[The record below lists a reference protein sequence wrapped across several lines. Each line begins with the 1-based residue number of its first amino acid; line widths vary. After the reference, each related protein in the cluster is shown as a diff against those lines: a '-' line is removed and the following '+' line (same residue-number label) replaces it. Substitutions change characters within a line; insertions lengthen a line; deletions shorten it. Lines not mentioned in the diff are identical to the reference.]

1 MLGMPFVLRE
11 LPAIAKDVA
20 PMLQGSKDGGNLMT
34 HARALKMR
42 TGFARLA
49 VASLLALSSSAWS
62 LAARADEA
70 LKAKVGVLR
79 LSSSAPVFIAQ
90 DKGYFRDAGLE
101 IELKFF
107 DAAQPIAV
115 ATTSG
120 DIDFGVTAFTAGL
133 YNLAGKGTLKVI
145 GGMSRE
151 KAGYPLIGYFA
162 SSNAYAGG
170 LKTPKDLAGK
180 RIAVTQVGSSFH
192 YSLGLL
198 ADKYGF
204 KLGDVKVL
212 PLQSLSNAV
221 AALKGET
228 VDAALLPVSTARTLM
243 DAGGAKLLGWVGD
256 ETPWQ
261 LGAVFAS
268 PRTLAN
274 KPLVTKLLGALV
286 RADREYHDVILAA
299 VKDGKA
305 PISEST
311 KPLLEIIAKYT
322 NLPVEQVVGNC
333 AYIDPDG
340 KLDVGNVANQIAW
353 LQEQGFVDKGFAV
366 DAIIAKDYVKAD

>member
-1 MLGMPFVLRE
+1 
-11 LPAIAKDVA
+11 
-20 PMLQGSKDGGNLMT
+20 
-34 HARALKMR
+34 MR
-42 TGFARLA
+42 GCVRLA
-49 VASLLALSSSAWS
+49 LAGLLVLAASGI
-62 LAARADEA
+62 ARADDV
-70 LKAKVGVLR
+70 LKARIGLLR

-90 DKGYFRDAGLE
+90 DKGYFREAGLDV
-101 IELKFF
+101 ELKFF

-151 KAGYPLIGYFA
+151 KPGYPLIGYFA
-162 SSNAYAGG
+162 SNNAYAAG
-170 LKTPKDLAGK
+170 LRTPKDLAGK
-180 RIAVTQVGSSFH
+180 RVAVTQVGSSFH

-204 KLGDVKVL
+204 RLADVKII
-212 PLQSLSNAV
+212 PLQSLSNAA

-228 VDAALLPVSTARTLM
+228 VDAALLPISTARKLM
-243 DAGGAKLLGWVGD
+243 DDGGAKFLGWVGD

-268 PRTLAN
+268 PKTLADRA
-274 KPLVTKLLGALV
+274 LVTKFLGVLA
-286 RADREYHDVILAA
+286 RADREYHDVLLAA
-299 VKDGKA
+299 MKDGMA
-305 PISEST
+305 PIDEIGR
-311 KPLLEIIAKYT
+311 PLLEIIAKYT

-333 AYIDPDG
+333 AYIDPNG
-340 KLDVGNVANQIAW
+340 KLDVKNVANQIDW
-353 LQEQGFVDKGFAV
+353 LQQQGFVDKGFSV
-366 DAIIAKDYVKAD
+366 DAILAADYVKPD

>member
-1 MLGMPFVLRE
+1 MKRWAHAALVGL
-11 LPAIAKDVA
+11 IAVA
-20 PMLQGSKDGGNLMT
+20 AGTL
-34 HARALKMR
+34 ARA
-42 TGFARLA
+42 
-49 VASLLALSSSAWS
+49 
-62 LAARADEA
+62 EEP

-90 DKGYFRDAGLE
+90 DKGYFREAGLDV
-101 IELKFF
+101 ELKFF

-120 DIDFGVTAFTAGL
+120 DVDFGVTAFTASL
-133 YNLAGKGTLKVI
+133 YNLADKGTLKVI

-151 KAGYPLIGYFA
+151 KPGYPLIGYFA
-162 SSNAYAGG
+162 SNNAYAAG

-204 KLGDVKVL
+204 KLSDVKVV
-212 PLQSLSNAV
+212 PLQSLSNAA

-228 VDAALLPVSTARTLM
+228 VDAALLPVSTARKLM
-243 DAGGAKLLGWVGD
+243 DDGGARLLGWVGD

-268 PRTLAN
+268 PRTLTN
-274 KPLVTKLLGALV
+274 KPLVTKLLAALE
-286 RADREYHDVILAA
+286 RADREYHDVILSAMKKGA
-299 VKDGKA
+299 A
-305 PISEST
+305 PIDEQT

-322 NLPVEQVVGNC
+322 NLPIEQVVGNC

-340 KLDVGNVANQIAW
+340 KLDVGNVGNQIKW
-353 LQEQGFVDKGFAV
+353 LQAQAFVDKGFDAE
-366 DAIIAKDYVKAD
+366 AIIAKDFVKPD

>member
-1 MLGMPFVLRE
+1 VTSFYRAGSARRGYLRP
-11 LPAIAKDVA
+11 LC
-20 PMLQGSKDGGNLMT
+20 
-34 HARALKMR
+34 
-42 TGFARLA
+42 
-49 VASLLALSSSAWS
+49 ASLLAIGA
-62 LAARADEA
+62 LAASTSARADDL

-101 IELKFF
+101 VELKFF

-120 DIDFGVTAFTAGL
+120 DVDFGVTAFTAGL

-162 SSNAYAGG
+162 SNNAYAAG

-180 RIAVTQVGSSFH
+180 RIAVTQIGSSFH

-204 KLGDVKVL
+204 KLGDMKVL
-212 PLQSLSNAV
+212 PLQSLSNAA

-243 DAGGAKLLGWVGD
+243 DTDGAKLIGWVGD
-256 ETPWQ
+256 QTPWQ
-261 LGAVFAS
+261 LGAVFAA
-268 PRTLAN
+268 PKTLAN
-274 KPLVTKLLGALV
+274 GALV
-286 RADREYHDVILAA
+286 TRFLSALQRADREYHDVILAA
-299 VKDGKA
+299 VTDGKA
-305 PISEST
+305 PINAAT
-311 KPLLEIIAKYT
+311 RPLLEIIAKYT

-333 AYIDPDG
+333 AYVDPDG
-340 KLDVGNVANQIAW
+340 KLDVINVAHQIGW
-353 LQEQGFVDKGFAV
+353 LQQQGFVDKGVTA
-366 DAIIAKDYVKAD
+366 DAIIAKAYVKPD

>member
-1 MLGMPFVLRE
+1 MIG
-11 LPAIAKDVA
+11 I
-20 PMLQGSKDGGNLMT
+20 
-34 HARALKMR
+34 
-42 TGFARLA
+42 ARLA
-49 VASLLALSSSAWS
+49 AASLLAIMAMGT
-62 LAARADEA
+62 AHAEDA
-70 LKAKVGVLR
+70 LKARIGVLR

-90 DKGYFRDAGLE
+90 DKGYFREAGLE
-101 IELKFF
+101 VELKFF

-120 DIDFGVTAFTAGL
+120 DVDFGITAFTAGL
-133 YNLAGKGTLKVI
+133 YNLAGKGVLKVI

-162 SSNAYAGG
+162 SNNAYAAG

-180 RIAVTQVGSSFH
+180 RVAMTQVGSSFH

-204 KLGDVKVL
+204 KLADVKIV
-212 PLQSLSNAV
+212 PLQSLSNAA

-228 VDAALLPVSTARTLM
+228 VDAALLPISTARKLM
-243 DAGGAKLLGWVGD
+243 DEGGAKFLGWVGD

-261 LGAVFAS
+261 LGAVFAA
-268 PRTLAN
+268 PKTLTN
-274 KPLVTKLLGALV
+274 KVLVTKLLGALAK
-286 RADREYHDVILAA
+286 ADREYHDVILAA
-299 VKDGKA
+299 MKDGVA
-305 PISEST
+305 PINEQT

-340 KLDVGNVANQIAW
+340 KLDVKNVDNQIKW
-353 LQEQGFVDKGFAV
+353 LQEQGFADKGF
-366 DAIIAKDYVKAD
+366 DANTIIAKDYVKAD

>member
-1 MLGMPFVLRE
+1 
-11 LPAIAKDVA
+11 
-20 PMLQGSKDGGNLMT
+20 MT
-34 HARALKMR
+34 GL
-42 TGFARLA
+42 ARLA
-49 VASLLALSSSAWS
+49 LAGLLAL
-62 LAARADEA
+62 AASGIACAADA

-90 DKGYFRDAGLE
+90 DKGYFRDAGLD

-115 ATTSG
+115 ATASG

-162 SSNAYAGG
+162 SNNAYAAG
-170 LKTPKDLAGK
+170 LRTPKDLAGK
-180 RIAVTQVGSSFH
+180 RIAVTQTGSSFH

-204 KLGDVKVL
+204 KLSDIKVL
-212 PLQSLSNAV
+212 PLQSLSNAA

-228 VDAALLPVSTARTLM
+228 VDAALLPASTARKLM
-243 DAGGAKLLGWVGD
+243 DDGGAKLLGWVGD

-268 PRTLAN
+268 PKSLAD
-274 KPLVTKLLGALV
+274 KALATRLLGALA

-299 VKDGKA
+299 VANGKA
-305 PISEST
+305 DINDKT
-311 KPLLEIIAKYT
+311 MPLLEIIAKYT
-322 NLPVEQVVGNC
+322 KLPVEQVVGNC
-333 AYIDPDG
+333 AYIDRDG
-340 KLDVGNVANQIAW
+340 KLDVKNVDNQIGW
-353 LQEQGFVDKGFAV
+353 LQEQGFVDKGFNA
-366 DAIIAKDYVKAD
+366 DAIIAKDYVKPD

>member
-1 MLGMPFVLRE
+1 M
-11 LPAIAKDVA
+11 
-20 PMLQGSKDGGNLMT
+20 S
-34 HARALKMR
+34 
-42 TGFARLA
+42 GFARTALLGLL
-49 VASLLALSSSAWS
+49 LLASSV
-62 LAARADEA
+62 ARAEDT
-70 LKAKVGVLR
+70 LKATIGVLR

-90 DKGYFRDAGLE
+90 EKGYFRDAGLN
-101 IELKFF
+101 IGLKFF

-120 DIDFGVTAFTAGL
+120 DVDFGITAFTAGL
-133 YNLAGKGTLKVI
+133 FNLAGKGALKVI

-151 KAGYPLIGYFA
+151 KPGYPLIGYFA
-162 SSNAYAGG
+162 SNNAYAAG

-204 KLGDVKVL
+204 ELSDVKIV
-212 PLQSLSNAV
+212 PLQSLSNAA

-228 VDAALLPVSTARTLM
+228 VDAALLPVSTARKLM
-243 DAGGAKLLGWVGD
+243 DDGGAKLLGWVGD

-268 PRTLAN
+268 PRTLTN
-274 KPLVTKLLGALV
+274 KPLVTKLLAALG
-286 RADREYHDVILAA
+286 RADREYHDLILSEM
-299 VKDGKA
+299 KDGTA
-305 PISEST
+305 PINEQT

-322 NLPVEQVVGNC
+322 NLPIEQVVGNC

-340 KLDVGNVANQIAW
+340 KLDVGNVDDQIKW
-353 LQEQGFVDKGFAV
+353 LQAQGFVDKGFDAE
-366 DAIIAKDYVKAD
+366 AIIAKDFVKPD

>member
-1 MLGMPFVLRE
+1 
-11 LPAIAKDVA
+11 
-20 PMLQGSKDGGNLMT
+20 
-34 HARALKMR
+34 MR
-42 TGFARLA
+42 WFSRLA
-49 VASLLALSSSAWS
+49 LAGLLAIVVGGI
-62 LAARADEA
+62 ARGDDA
-70 LKAKVGVLR
+70 LKAKIGVLR

-90 DKGYFRDAGLE
+90 DKGYFREAGLD

-120 DIDFGVTAFTAGL
+120 DVDFGITAFTAGL

-162 SSNAYAGG
+162 SNNAYAAG

-204 KLGDVKVL
+204 KLADVKVL
-212 PLQSLSNAV
+212 RS
-221 AALKGET
+221 
-228 VDAALLPVSTARTLM
+228 LM
-243 DAGGAKLLGWVGD
+243 DSGGAKFLGWVGD

-268 PRTLAN
+268 PKTLTN
-274 KPLVTKLLGALV
+274 KALVTKLLAALA
-286 RADREYHDVILAA
+286 RADREYHDVVLAS
-299 VKDGKA
+299 VRDGKA
-305 PISEST
+305 DINDKT

-340 KLDVGNVANQIAW
+340 KLDVKNVGNQIKW
-353 LQEQGFVDKGFAV
+353 LQEQGFVDKGFSV
-366 DAIIAKDYVKAD
+366 DAIEAERTRRHPSRRTLARAPQDEV

>member
-1 MLGMPFVLRE
+1 MIGIM
-11 LPAIAKDVA
+11 
-20 PMLQGSKDGGNLMT
+20 
-34 HARALKMR
+34 
-42 TGFARLA
+42 RLA
-49 VASLLALSSSAWS
+49 LAGLLAITAMGG
-62 LAARADEA
+62 ATAEDA
-70 LKAKVGVLR
+70 LKARIGVLR

-90 DKGYFRDAGLE
+90 DKGYFREAGLE
-101 IELKFF
+101 VELKFF

-120 DIDFGVTAFTAGL
+120 DVDFGITAFTAGL

-162 SSNAYAGG
+162 SNNAYAAG

-180 RIAVTQVGSSFH
+180 RVAMTQVGSSFH

-204 KLGDVKVL
+204 KLSEVKIV
-212 PLQSLSNAV
+212 PLQSLSNAA

-228 VDAALLPVSTARTLM
+228 VDAALLPISTARKLT
-243 DAGGAKLLGWVGD
+243 DEGGAKFLGWVGD

-268 PRTLAN
+268 PKTLTN
-274 KPLVTKLLGALV
+274 KALVTKLLGALAK
-286 RADREYHDVILAA
+286 ADREYHDIILAA
-299 VKDGKA
+299 MKDGVA
-305 PISEST
+305 PINEQT
-311 KPLLEIIAKYT
+311 KPLLEIIARYT

-340 KLDVGNVANQIAW
+340 KLDVKNVDNQIKW
-353 LQEQGFVDKGFAV
+353 LQEQGFADKGFDAN
-366 DAIIAKDYVKAD
+366 AIIAKEFVKAD

>member
-1 MLGMPFVLRE
+1 MIG
-11 LPAIAKDVA
+11 I
-20 PMLQGSKDGGNLMT
+20 
-34 HARALKMR
+34 
-42 TGFARLA
+42 ARLA
-49 VASLLALSSSAWS
+49 AASLLAIMAMGT
-62 LAARADEA
+62 AHAENA
-70 LKAKVGVLR
+70 LKARIGVLR

-90 DKGYFRDAGLE
+90 DKGYFREAGLE
-101 IELKFF
+101 VELKFF

-120 DIDFGVTAFTAGL
+120 DVDFGITAFTAGL
-133 YNLAGKGTLKVI
+133 YNLAGKGVLKVI

-162 SSNAYAGG
+162 SNNAYAAG

-180 RIAVTQVGSSFH
+180 RVAMTQVGSSFH

-204 KLGDVKVL
+204 KLADVKIV
-212 PLQSLSNAV
+212 PLQSLSNAA

-228 VDAALLPVSTARTLM
+228 VDAALLPISTARKLT
-243 DAGGAKLLGWVGD
+243 DEGGAKFLGWVGD

-268 PRTLAN
+268 PKTLTN
-274 KPLVTKLLGALV
+274 KALVTKLLGALAK
-286 RADREYHDVILAA
+286 ADREYHDVILAA
-299 VKDGKA
+299 MKGGVA
-305 PISEST
+305 PINDQT

-340 KLDVGNVANQIAW
+340 KLDVKNVDNQIKW
-353 LQEQGFVDKGFAV
+353 LQEQGFVDKGFDAN
-366 DAIIAKDYVKAD
+366 AIIAKDYVKAD

>member
-1 MLGMPFVLRE
+1 MNKKF
-11 LPAIAKDVA
+11 
-20 PMLQGSKDGGNLMT
+20 GGYRM
-34 HARALKMR
+34 RAFTRRVMIGL
-42 TGFARLA
+42 LA
-49 VASLLALSSSAWS
+49 VAAAG
-62 LAARADEA
+62 AARAEET

-90 DKGYFRDAGLE
+90 DKGYFRDAGIE
-101 IELKFF
+101 IELRFF

-120 DIDFGVTAFTAGL
+120 DVDIGITAFTAGL
-133 YNLAGKGTLKVI
+133 FNLAGKGTLKVI

-162 SSNAYAGG
+162 SNQAYANG
-170 LKTPKDLAGK
+170 LTAPKDLAGK
-180 RIAVTQVGSSFH
+180 RVAVTQTGSSFH

-204 KLGDVKVL
+204 KLSDVKIV
-212 PLQSLSNAV
+212 PLQSLSNAA

-228 VDAALLPVSTARTLM
+228 VDAALLPVTTARKVI
-243 DAGGAKLLGWVGD
+243 DEGGAKLLGWVGD

-268 PRTLAN
+268 PKTLTN
-274 KPLVTKLLGALV
+274 KPLVTKLLAALA
-286 RADREYHDVILAA
+286 RADREYHDVILASI
-299 VKDGKA
+299 KEGKA
-305 PISEST
+305 DITDAT

-333 AYIDPDG
+333 AYIDADG
-340 KLDVGNVANQIAW
+340 KLDVKNVDNQIKW
-353 LQEQGFVDKGFAV
+353 MQEQGFVDKGFDAE
-366 DAIIAKDYVKAD
+366 AIIARDYVKAD

>member
-1 MLGMPFVLRE
+1 
-11 LPAIAKDVA
+11 
-20 PMLQGSKDGGNLMT
+20 
-34 HARALKMR
+34 MR
-42 TGFARLA
+42 GRVQLAFAC
-49 VASLLALSSSAWS
+49 LLALSASGI
-62 LAARADEA
+62 ARADDL
-70 LKAKVGVLR
+70 LKVKVGVLR

-90 DKGYFRDAGLE
+90 DKGYFRNAGLDV
-101 IELKFF
+101 ELKFF
-107 DAAQPIAV
+107 DAAQPVAV

-120 DIDFGVTAFTAGL
+120 DIDFGITAFTAGL
-133 YNLAGKGTLKVI
+133 FNLAGKGTLKVI

-162 SSNAYAGG
+162 GNNAYAAG
-170 LKTPKDLAGK
+170 LKTPRDLAGK

-204 KLGDVKVL
+204 KLSDVKIV
-212 PLQSLSNAV
+212 PLQSLSNAA

-228 VDAALLPVSTARTLM
+228 VDAALLPVSTARKLM
-243 DAGGAKLLGWVGD
+243 DDGGAKLLGWVGD

-268 PRTLAN
+268 PKTLAN
-274 KPLVTKLLGALV
+274 KALVTKLLAALD
-286 RADREYHDVILAA
+286 RADREYYDVILAD
-299 VKDGKA
+299 VVDGRA
-305 PISEST
+305 PINDRT

-333 AYIDPDG
+333 AYIDADG
-340 KLDVGNVANQIAW
+340 KLDVKNVDNQIKW
-353 LQEQGFVDKGFAV
+353 LQGQGFVDKGFDA
-366 DAIIAKDYVKAD
+366 DAIIAKEYVKSD

>member
-1 MLGMPFVLRE
+1 MDE
-11 LPAIAKDVA
+11 
-20 PMLQGSKDGGNLMT
+20 DGGNGMT
-34 HARALKMR
+34 K
-42 TGFARLA
+42 FARLA
-49 VASLLALSSSAWS
+49 LAGLLALVVSGI
-62 LAARADEA
+62 ARADDV
-70 LKAKVGVLR
+70 LKAKIGVLR

-90 DKGYFRDAGLE
+90 DKGYFRESGLD

-120 DIDFGVTAFTAGL
+120 DVDFGITAFTAGL
-133 YNLAGKGTLKVI
+133 YNLAGKGTLRVI

-162 SSNAYAGG
+162 SNNAYAAG
-170 LKTPKDLAGK
+170 LKAPKDLAGK
-180 RIAVTQVGSSFH
+180 RVAVTQVGSSFH

-204 KLGDVKVL
+204 RLSEVKVL
-212 PLQSLSNAV
+212 PLQSLSNAA

-228 VDAALLPVSTARTLM
+228 VDAALLPVSTARPLM
-243 DAGGAKLLGWVGD
+243 QSDGAKLLGWVGD

-268 PRTLAN
+268 PKTLAN
-274 KPLVTKLLGALV
+274 NALVTKLLSALV
-286 RADREYHDVILAA
+286 RADREYHDVILTS
-299 VKDGKA
+299 VTEGKA
-305 PISEST
+305 PINEKT
-311 KPLLEIIAKYT
+311 KPLLDIIAKYT

-340 KLDVGNVANQIAW
+340 KLDVKNVANQISW
-353 LQEQGFVDKGFAV
+353 LQEQGFVDKGFDAN
-366 DAIIAKDYVKAD
+366 AIIAKEYVKPD

>member
-1 MLGMPFVLRE
+1 MIG
-11 LPAIAKDVA
+11 I
-20 PMLQGSKDGGNLMT
+20 
-34 HARALKMR
+34 
-42 TGFARLA
+42 ARLA
-49 VASLLALSSSAWS
+49 LAGLMAIM
-62 LAARADEA
+62 AMGNARAEDA
-70 LKAKVGVLR
+70 LKVRIGVLR

-90 DKGYFRDAGLE
+90 DKGYFREAGLDV
-101 IELKFF
+101 ELKFF

-133 YNLAGKGTLKVI
+133 YNLAGKGVLKVI

-162 SSNAYAGG
+162 SNNAYASG

-180 RIAVTQVGSSFH
+180 RVAVTQVGSSFH

-204 KLGDVKVL
+204 KLADVKII
-212 PLQSLSNAV
+212 PLQSLSNAA

-228 VDAALLPVSTARTLM
+228 VDAALLPISTARKLM
-243 DAGGAKLLGWVGD
+243 DEGGAKFLGWVGD

-268 PRTLAN
+268 PKTLTN
-274 KPLVTKLLGALV
+274 KVLVTKFLGVLAI
-286 RADREYHDVILAA
+286 ADREYHDTILAA
-299 VKDGKA
+299 MKDGTA
-305 PISEST
+305 PINDKT

-340 KLDVGNVANQIAW
+340 KLDVKNVDNQIKW
-353 LQEQGFVDKGFAV
+353 LQEQGFADKGFDAN
-366 DAIIAKDYVKAD
+366 AIIAREFVKAD

>member
-1 MLGMPFVLRE
+1 M
-11 LPAIAKDVA
+11 I
-20 PMLQGSKDGGNLMT
+20 
-34 HARALKMR
+34 
-42 TGFARLA
+42 GFARVLFA
-49 VASLLALSSSAWS
+49 ALLALAAAGS
-62 LAARADEA
+62 ARADEA

-90 DKGYFRDAGLE
+90 DKGYFRDAGLA

-120 DIDFGVTAFTAGL
+120 DVDFGVTAFTAGL

-162 SSNAYAGG
+162 SNNAYAGG
-170 LKTPKDLAGK
+170 LRTPKDLAGK
-180 RIAVTQVGSSFH
+180 RIAVTQIGSSFH

-204 KLGDVKVL
+204 KLAGMKVL
-212 PLQSLSNAV
+212 PMQSL
-221 AALKGET
+221 
-228 VDAALLPVSTARTLM
+228 LM
-243 DAGGAKLLGWVGD
+243 DDGGAKLLGWVGD

-268 PRTLAN
+268 PKTLAN
-274 KPLVTKLLGALV
+274 KPLVTKLLAALV

-299 VKDGKA
+299 VIDGKA
-305 PISEST
+305 PVNDTT

-322 NLPVEQVVGNC
+322 NLPLEQVVGNC

-340 KLDVGNVANQIAW
+340 KLDVKNVANQIEW
-353 LQEQGFVDKGFAV
+353 LQGQGFVDKGFTV
-366 DAIIAKDYVKAD
+366 DAILAKDYVKPD

>member
-1 MLGMPFVLRE
+1 MT
-11 LPAIAKDVA
+11 
-20 PMLQGSKDGGNLMT
+20 GS
-34 HARALKMR
+34 
-42 TGFARLA
+42 ARLA
-49 VASLLALSSSAWS
+49 LAGLLVLTATSL
-62 LAARADEA
+62 ARADE
-70 LKAKVGVLR
+70 LKATIGVLR

-90 DKGYFRDAGLE
+90 DKGFFRDAGLD

-120 DIDFGVTAFTAGL
+120 DVDFGITAFTAGL
-133 YNLAGKGTLKVI
+133 YNLAGKDTLKVI

-162 SSNAYAGG
+162 SNNAYAAG

-180 RIAVTQVGSSFH
+180 RVAVTQVGSSFH

-204 KLGDVKVL
+204 KVSDVKIV
-212 PLQSLSNAV
+212 PLQSLSNAA

-228 VDAALLPVSTARTLM
+228 VDAALLPVSTARKLM
-243 DAGGAKLLGWVGD
+243 DDGGAKLLGWVGD

-261 LGAVFAS
+261 LGAVFAA
-268 PRTLAN
+268 PKTLTN
-274 KPLVTKLLGALV
+274 KVLVTKLLAALD
-286 RADREYHDVILAA
+286 RADREYHDVILASVADGRA
-299 VKDGKA
+299 V
-305 PISEST
+305 INEQT

-322 NLPVEQVVGNC
+322 NLPIEQVVGNC
-333 AYIDPDG
+333 AYVDADG
-340 KLDVGNVANQIAW
+340 KLDVKNVDNQIKW
-353 LQEQGFVDKGFAV
+353 LQAQGFVDKGFDA

>member
-1 MLGMPFVLRE
+1 MSSWR
-11 LPAIAKDVA
+11 
-20 PMLQGSKDGGNLMT
+20 
-34 HARALKMR
+34 MR
-42 TGFARLA
+42 RGWAWLA
-49 VASLLALSSSAWS
+49 VALLAFTAT
-62 LAARADEA
+62 ARADDV

-90 DKGYFRDAGLE
+90 DKGYFRDADLDV
-101 IELKFF
+101 ELKFF

-151 KAGYPLIGYFA
+151 KAGYALIGYFA
-162 SSNAYAGG
+162 SNKAYAAG

-204 KLGDVKVL
+204 RLGDTKVL
-212 PLQSLSNAV
+212 PMQSLSNAA

-228 VDAALLPVSTARTLM
+228 VDAALLPVSTARKLM
-243 DAGGAKLLGWVGD
+243 DDDGAKLLGWVGD

-268 PRTLAN
+268 TRTLAN
-274 KPLVTKLLGALV
+274 KALVTKLLGALD

-305 PISEST
+305 PINDQT
-311 KPLLEIIAKYT
+311 RPLLEIISKYT

-340 KLDVGNVANQIAW
+340 KLDVKDVANQIDW
-353 LQEQGFVDKGFAV
+353 LQGQGFVDKGFGI
-366 DAIIAKDYVKAD
+366 DAIIARDYVKPD

>member
-1 MLGMPFVLRE
+1 MGLL
-11 LPAIAKDVA
+11 
-20 PMLQGSKDGGNLMT
+20 
-34 HARALKMR
+34 
-42 TGFARLA
+42 
-49 VASLLALSSSAWS
+49 LLASSV
-62 LAARADEA
+62 ARADDA
-70 LKAKVGVLR
+70 LHATIGVLR

-90 DKGYFRDAGLE
+90 EKGYFRDAGLN

-120 DIDFGVTAFTAGL
+120 DVDFGITAFTAGL

-151 KAGYPLIGYFA
+151 KPGYPLIGYFA
-162 SSNAYAGG
+162 SNNAYAAG
-170 LKTPKDLAGK
+170 LKTPKDFAGK

-204 KLGDVKVL
+204 KLSQVKIV
-212 PLQSLSNAV
+212 PLQSLSNAA

-228 VDAALLPVSTARTLM
+228 VDAALLPVSTARKLM
-243 DAGGAKLLGWVGD
+243 DDGGARLLGWVGD

-268 PRTLAN
+268 PRTLTN
-274 KPLVTKLLGALV
+274 KPLVTKLLAALE
-286 RADREYHDVILAA
+286 RADREYHDVILSAMKNGA
-299 VKDGKA
+299 A
-305 PISEST
+305 PIDEQT

-322 NLPVEQVVGNC
+322 NLPIEQVVGNC

-340 KLDVGNVANQIAW
+340 KLDVGNVDNQIKW
-353 LQEQGFVDKGFAV
+353 LQAQGFVDKGFDAE
-366 DAIIAKDYVKAD
+366 AIIAKDFVKPD

>member
-1 MLGMPFVLRE
+1 
-11 LPAIAKDVA
+11 
-20 PMLQGSKDGGNLMT
+20 MT
-34 HARALKMR
+34 GA
-42 TGFARLA
+42 ARLA
-49 VASLLALSSSAWS
+49 LAGLVV
-62 LAARADEA
+62 LAATVGA
-70 LKAKVGVLR
+70 LAGDLPKARIGVLR

-90 DKGYFRDAGLE
+90 DKGYFREAG
-101 IELKFF
+101 IEAELRFF

-162 SSNAYAGG
+162 SPKSYAAG
-170 LKTPKDLAGK
+170 LTTPRDLAGK
-180 RIAVTQVGSSFH
+180 RVAVTQVGSSFH
-192 YSLGLL
+192 YSIGLL

-204 KLGDVKVL
+204 KLSDVKVL
-212 PLQSLSNAV
+212 PLQSLSNAA

-228 VDAALLPVSTARTLM
+228 VDAALLPVSSARPLM
-243 DAGGAKLLGWVGD
+243 ESGAAKLLGWVGD

-261 LGAVFAS
+261 LGAVFAA
-268 PRTLAN
+268 PKTLAN
-274 KPLVTKLLGALV
+274 ADLVTRFLGALA

-299 VKDGKA
+299 VVDGKA
-305 PISEST
+305 PVDDRT
-311 KPLLEIIAKYT
+311 RPLLSIIAKYT
-322 NLPVEQVVGNC
+322 DLSLEQVVGNC

-340 KLDVGNVANQIAW
+340 RLDVGNVDNQIKW
-353 LQEQGFVDKGFAV
+353 LQQQGFVDKGFDAE
-366 DAIIAKDYVKAD
+366 AIIAKAYVKPD

>member
-1 MLGMPFVLRE
+1 
-11 LPAIAKDVA
+11 
-20 PMLQGSKDGGNLMT
+20 MT
-34 HARALKMR
+34 GL
-42 TGFARLA
+42 ARLA
-49 VASLLALSSSAWS
+49 LAGLLILIASGTTQ
-62 LAARADEA
+62 ADDV

-90 DKGYFRDAGLE
+90 DKGYFHDAGLD

-115 ATTSG
+115 ATISG
-120 DIDFGVTAFTAGL
+120 DVDFGITAFTAGL

-145 GGMSRE
+145 SGMSRE

-162 SSNAYAGG
+162 ANNAYAAG

-192 YSLGLL
+192 YSLGQL
-198 ADKYGF
+198 ADKYGLRLSDM
-204 KLGDVKVL
+204 KIV
-212 PLQSLSNAV
+212 PLQSLSNAA
-221 AALKGET
+221 AALKGQT
-228 VDAALLPVSTARTLM
+228 VDAALLPVSTARKLM
-243 DAGGAKLLGWVGD
+243 DDGGAKLLGWVGD

-268 PRTLAN
+268 PRTLGN
-274 KPLVTKLLGALV
+274 KPLVTKLLAALD
-286 RADREYHDVILAA
+286 RADREYHDVILASVRDGNA
-299 VKDGKA
+299 VINA
-305 PISEST
+305 QT

-322 NLPVEQVVGNC
+322 NLPIEQVVGNC

-340 KLDVGNVANQIAW
+340 KLDVKDVDNQIKW
-353 LQEQGFVDKGFAV
+353 LQKQGFVDEGFGA
-366 DAIIAKDYVKAD
+366 DAIIAKDFVKPD

>member
-1 MLGMPFVLRE
+1 VTSFFRAGGAWRGYLRP
-11 LPAIAKDVA
+11 L
-20 PMLQGSKDGGNLMT
+20 
-34 HARALKMR
+34 
-42 TGFARLA
+42 
-49 VASLLALSSSAWS
+49 VASLLAFVT
-62 LAARADEA
+62 LAAPGSARADEL

-101 IELKFF
+101 VELKFF

-162 SSNAYAGG
+162 SNNAYAKG

-180 RIAVTQVGSSFH
+180 RIAVTQIGSSFH

-204 KLGDVKVL
+204 RLADMKVL
-212 PLQSLSNAV
+212 PLQSLSNAA

-243 DAGGAKLLGWVGD
+243 DTDGAKLIGWVGD

-261 LGAVFAS
+261 LGAVFAA
-268 PRTLAN
+268 PKTLAN
-274 KPLVTKLLGALV
+274 GALV
-286 RADREYHDVILAA
+286 TRFLAALERADREYHDVILAA
-299 VKDGKA
+299 VTDGKA
-305 PISEST
+305 PINAAT
-311 KPLLEIIAKYT
+311 KPLLQIIAKYT
-322 NLPVEQVVGNC
+322 NLPLEQVVGNC
-333 AYIDPDG
+333 AYVDPDG
-340 KLDVGNVANQIAW
+340 KLDVSNVANQIGW
-353 LQEQGFVDKGFAV
+353 LQQQGFVDKGVTA
-366 DAIIAKDYVKAD
+366 DAIIAKDYVKPD

>member
-1 MLGMPFVLRE
+1 MIGMVRLVLAG
-11 LPAIAKDVA
+11 LVAIMV
-20 PMLQGSKDGGNLMT
+20 MGT
-34 HARALKMR
+34 ARAED
-42 TGFARLA
+42 G
-49 VASLLALSSSAWS
+49 
-62 LAARADEA
+62 
-70 LKAKVGVLR
+70 LKAKIGVLR

-101 IELKFF
+101 VELKFF

-120 DIDFGVTAFTAGL
+120 DVDFGITAFTAGL

-162 SSNAYAGG
+162 SKKAYAAG

-180 RIAVTQVGSSFH
+180 RVAVTQVGSSFH

-204 KLGDVKVL
+204 KLAEVKIV
-212 PLQSLSNAV
+212 PLQSLSNAA

-228 VDAALLPVSTARTLM
+228 VDAALLPVSTARKLM
-243 DAGGAKLLGWVGD
+243 DEGGAKFLGWVGD

-268 PRTLAN
+268 PKTLTNRA
-274 KPLVTKLLGALV
+274 LVTKLLGALAK
-286 RADREYHDVILAA
+286 ADREYHDVILAA
-299 VKDGKA
+299 MKGGVA
-305 PISEST
+305 PINEQT
-311 KPLLEIIAKYT
+311 RPLLEIVAKYT

-340 KLDVGNVANQIAW
+340 KLDVTNVDNQIKW
-353 LQEQGFVDKGFAV
+353 LQEQGFADKGFNA
-366 DAIIAKDYVKAD
+366 DAIIAKEYVKAD

>member
-1 MLGMPFVLRE
+1 M
-11 LPAIAKDVA
+11 
-20 PMLQGSKDGGNLMT
+20 
-34 HARALKMR
+34 

-49 VASLLALSSSAWS
+49 LAGLMALTAAVAASSEG
-62 LAARADEA
+62 RCQEP
-70 LKAKVGVLR
+70 LKAKIGVLR

-90 DKGYFRDAGLE
+90 DKGYFREAGLE

-115 ATTSG
+115 ATASG
-120 DIDFGVTAFTAGL
+120 DVDFGVTAFTAGL
-133 YNLAGKGTLKVI
+133 YNLAGKGALKVI

-162 SSNAYAGG
+162 SNNAYAGG

-180 RIAVTQVGSSFH
+180 RIAVTQTGSSFH

-198 ADKYGF
+198 ADKYNF
-204 KLGDVKVL
+204 KLGDIKVL
-212 PLQSLSNAV
+212 PMQSLSNAA

-228 VDAALLPVSTARTLM
+228 VDAALLPVSTARKLI
-243 DAGGAKLLGWVGD
+243 DDGGARLLGWVGD

-268 PRTLAN
+268 PKALGN
-274 KPLVTKLLGALV
+274 KPLVTKLLAALG
-286 RADREYHDVILAA
+286 RADREYHDVILASI
-299 VKDGKA
+299 KDGKA
-305 PISEST
+305 GINDKT

-322 NLPVEQVVGNC
+322 NLQVEQVVGNC

-340 KLDVGNVANQIAW
+340 KLDVRNVANQIDW
-353 LQEQGFVDKGFAV
+353 LQEQGFVDKGFSV
-366 DAIIAKDYVKAD
+366 DAIIAKEFVKAD

>member
-1 MLGMPFVLRE
+1 MLLGC
-11 LPAIAKDVA
+11 
-20 PMLQGSKDGGNLMT
+20 
-34 HARALKMR
+34 
-42 TGFARLA
+42 
-49 VASLLALSSSAWS
+49 LLAMTAALVSAS
-62 LAARADEA
+62 EARCEAA
-70 LKAKVGVLR
+70 LKAKIGVLR

-90 DKGYFRDAGLE
+90 DKGYFREAGLD

-120 DIDFGVTAFTAGL
+120 DVNFGITAFTAGL

-162 SSNAYAGG
+162 SNNAYAGG
-170 LKTPKDLAGK
+170 LKTPRDLAG
-180 RIAVTQVGSSFH
+180 RRVAVTQTGSSFH

-204 KLGDVKVL
+204 KLSDVKVV
-212 PLQSLSNAV
+212 PLQSLSNAA

-228 VDAALLPVSTARTLM
+228 VDAALLPASTARKLI
-243 DAGGAKLLGWVGD
+243 DDGGAKLLGWVGD

-268 PRTLAN
+268 IKTVAD
-274 KPLVTKLLGALV
+274 KPLVTRLLAALA

-299 VKDGKA
+299 VSDGKA
-305 PISEST
+305 PINEKT
-311 KPLLEIIAKYT
+311 RPLLEIIANYT

-333 AYIDPDG
+333 AYTDPDG
-340 KLDVGNVANQIAW
+340 KLDVSNVSNQISW
-353 LQEQGFVDKGFAV
+353 LQQQGFVDKGFGV
-366 DAIIAKDYVKAD
+366 EDIVAKDYVKPD

>member
-1 MLGMPFVLRE
+1 
-11 LPAIAKDVA
+11 
-20 PMLQGSKDGGNLMT
+20 MT
-34 HARALKMR
+34 GL
-42 TGFARLA
+42 ARLVLA
-49 VASLLALSSSAWS
+49 GLLV
-62 LAARADEA
+62 LAASGTAPADDV
-70 LKAKVGVLR
+70 LKAKIGVLR

-90 DKGYFRDAGLE
+90 DKGYFREAGLD

-120 DIDFGVTAFTAGL
+120 DVDFGITAFTAGL

-162 SSNAYAGG
+162 ANNAYAAG

-204 KLGDVKVL
+204 KLSDVRIV
-212 PLQSLSNAV
+212 PLQSLSNAA
-221 AALKGET
+221 AALKGQT
-228 VDAALLPVSTARTLM
+228 VDAALLPVSTARKLM
-243 DAGGAKLLGWVGD
+243 DDGGAKLLGWVGD

-268 PRTLAN
+268 PKTLGN
-274 KPLVTKLLGALV
+274 KPLVTRLLDALD
-286 RADREYHDVILAA
+286 RADREYHDVILAS
-299 VKDGKA
+299 VKDGSA
-305 PISEST
+305 AINEQT

-340 KLDVGNVANQIAW
+340 KLDVKNVDNQIKW
-353 LQEQGFVDKGFAV
+353 LQQQGFVDKGFGA
-366 DAIIAKDYVKAD
+366 DAIIAKDFVKPD